1 MGYMIAMFS
10 SSSACSFPKIEDLV
24 KQINEKPIYSLVIG
38 FSQIHFYS
46 LNHNFVHASLF
57 LTTYKTNE
65 LFLEKNKNVDGILL
79 EYGNYPLDG
88 TYDKKIEDYEIK
100 NGLKIYRYEGQGGLR
115 YYACEFE
122 YFIKRFGDA
131 GYITLDIS
139 KENNY
144 TFPNLIDKLAPLS
157 ENKWIKENYNMI
169 GIFKKSQNSQDFVCH
184 VIDILKPHY
193 NKDNIKNG
201 KYLETKS
208 DSDKESIVPNSILK
222 TLKKY

>member
-88 TYDKKIEDYEIK
+88 TRIHNI
-100 NGLKIYRYEGQGGLR
+100 RY
-115 YYACEFE
+115 
-122 YFIKRFGDA
+122 K
-131 GYITLDIS
+131 
-139 KENNY
+139 
-144 TFPNLIDKLAPLS
+144 
-157 ENKWIKENYNMI
+157 
-169 GIFKKSQNSQDFVCH
+169 
-184 VIDILKPHY
+184 
-193 NKDNIKNG
+193 
-201 KYLETKS
+201 
-208 DSDKESIVPNSILK
+208 
-222 TLKKY
+222 